1 MDFCSTSH
9 LPHQMWMNA
18 NAVCTVHGRIVRTP
32 VLSTDVAHVT
42 HPFFHTEQK
51 VSPKLPSSHLRTPT
65 PPQTHHRPMLQ
76 VLFATCRTLSFLLE
90 LALFTAWS
98 VPTDTSDVNTPL
110 WSMLEKVILFRAEGK
125 TADVLVNRCH
135 FLSGDQTPS
144 RSAS

>member
-1 MDFCSTSH
+1 MDFCSTP
-9 LPHQMWMNA
+9 PHQMWMNA